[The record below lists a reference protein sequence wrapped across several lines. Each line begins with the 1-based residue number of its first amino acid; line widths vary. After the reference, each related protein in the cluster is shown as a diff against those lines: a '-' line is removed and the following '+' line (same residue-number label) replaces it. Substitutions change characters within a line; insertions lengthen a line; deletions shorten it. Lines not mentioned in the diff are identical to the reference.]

1 MGAMAAAWLT
11 VASVAAPA
19 VMSAAVVTVSIVVT
33 AMAIT
38 AAMHDGNAVVAIDRA
53 TVAIVGCD
61 DTALVD

>member
-1 MGAMAAAWLT
+1 
-11 VASVAAPA
+11 
-19 VMSAAVVTVSIVVT
+19 MSAAVVIVSIVVT